1 MNNTQLYLSIGLPL
15 FTLLLV
21 FIANNRAIDA
31 LRSEMKTNMDAL
43 RNEMKTNMDA
53 LRSEMK
59 TNMDALRSEMKISN
73 DALHNDMSAL
83 RAEMQAGFQMLS
95 KRIDDT
101 NERIG
106 RLEHRLDTI
115 DTEIRINHDS
125 RLALLEARILERAS

>member
-21 FIANNRAIDA
+21 FLANNRAIDA
-31 LRSEMKTNMDAL
+31 LRSEMKTSS
-43 RNEMKTNMDA
+43 DA
-53 LRSEMK
+53 LRSE
-59 TNMDALRSEMKISN
+59 T
-73 DALHNDMSAL
+73 SAL
-83 RAEMQAGFQMLS
+83 RTEMQAGFQMLN

-106 RLEHRLDTI
+106 RLERRLDTI

-125 RLALLEARILERAS
+125 RLAVLEARILERAS

>member
-31 LRSEMKTNMDAL
+31 LRSEMKTGS
-43 RNEMKTNMDA
+43 DA

-59 TNMDALRSEMKISN
+59 TGN
-73 DALHNDMSAL
+73 DAL
-83 RAEMQAGFQMLS
+83 RAEMKASIDALRTEMQVGFQLVNR
-95 KRIDDT
+95 RIDDA

-106 RLEHRLDTI
+106 RMERQLDTI

-125 RLALLEARILERAS
+125 RLAVLEARVFNRAS

>member
-31 LRSEMKTNMDAL
+31 LRSEMKTGNDAL
-43 RNEMKTNMDA
+43 RAEMKTSNDA
-53 LRSEMK
+53 LRSEMS
-59 TNMDALRSEMKISN
+59 TLRN
-73 DALHNDMSAL
+73 
-83 RAEMQAGFQMLS
+83 EMQTGFQMLN

-106 RLEHRLDTI
+106 RMERRLDTI

-125 RLALLEARILERAS
+125 RLAVLEARVFNRAS